1 MNAPESNGRCPT
13 RSRLLGRTLP
23 YPAGMAEDPHT
34 LVADRLHRGRQRYTG
49 GRRALVTRLLGAGR
63 PLTIAEL
70 LRTDD
75 GWSQSSLY
83 RNLGVLESC
92 GIVTRLPSTDG
103 VARFEVAEEL
113 SHHHHHLVCSSCG
126 RLDDVELPERVEA
139 TLHAVTAEAGK
150 ALGYEVDEHR
160 LELIG
165 RCSACR

>member
-1 MNAPESNGRCPT
+1 MNVPESNGPRPA
-13 RSRLLGRTLP
+13 RSRLLGRALP
-23 YPAGMAEDPHT
+23 YPAHMAEDPHT

-70 LRTDD
+70 LRTDES
-75 GWSQSSLY
+75 WSQSSLY

-126 RLDDVELPERVEA
+126 RLDDVELPEALEA
-139 TLHAVTAEAGK
+139 TLHAVTAEAGES
-150 ALGYEVDEHR
+150 LGYEVDEHR

-165 RCSACR
+165 RCGSCR

>member
-1 MNAPESNGRCPT
+1 MSPE
-13 RSRLLGRTLP
+13 
-23 YPAGMAEDPHT
+23 PHT
-34 LVADRLHRGRQRYTG
+34 VVADRLHRVRQRYTS
-49 GRRALVTRLLGAGR
+49 GRRALVAALLGAGR

-70 LRTDD
+70 LDTDE

-92 GIVTRLPSTDG
+92 GVVSRLPSTDG

-113 SHHHHHLVCSSCG
+113 SRHHHHLVCAVCG
-126 RLDDVELPERVEA
+126 RLDDVDLPGRVEA
-139 TLHAVTAEAGK
+139 TLHRVTAEAGE

-165 RCSACR
+165 RCADCR

>member
-1 MNAPESNGRCPT
+1 
-13 RSRLLGRTLP
+13 
-23 YPAGMAEDPHT
+23 MAEDPHT

-49 GRRALVTRLLGAGR
+49 GRRELVTLLLGAGR
-63 PLTIAEL
+63 PLSIAEL
-70 LRTDD
+70 LRADE

-113 SHHHHHLVCSSCG
+113 SRHHHHLVCSGCG
-126 RLDDVELPERVEA
+126 RLDDVDLPPRVEA
-139 TLHAVTAEAGK
+139 TLHAVTAEAGQ
-150 ALGYEVDEHR
+150 ALGYAVDEHR

-165 RCSACR
+165 RCADCR

>member
-1 MNAPESNGRCPT
+1 MSGPESNGLRAA
-13 RSRLLGRTLP
+13 RSPRPRHPLP
-23 YPAGMAEDPHT
+23 YPDGMSEDPHT
-34 LVADRLHRGRQRYTG
+34 LVADRLRRGRQRYTG

-70 LRTDD
+70 LRADE

-92 GIVTRLPSTDG
+92 GVVTRLPSTDG

-126 RLDDVELPERVEA
+126 RLDDVELPDRVEA
-139 TLHAVTAEAGK
+139 TLHAVTAEAGA

>member
-1 MNAPESNGRCPT
+1 
-13 RSRLLGRTLP
+13 
-23 YPAGMAEDPHT
+23 MAEDPHT

-49 GRRALVTRLLGAGR
+49 GRRALVTLLLGAGR

-70 LRTDD
+70 LREDE

-92 GIVTRLPSTDG
+92 GVVARLPSTDG

-113 SHHHHHLVCSSCG
+113 SRHHHHLVCSGCG
-126 RLDDVELPERVEA
+126 RLDDVDLPDRVEA
-139 TLHAVTAEAGK
+139 TLHAVTAEAG
-150 ALGYEVDEHR
+150 ASLGYEVDEHR

-165 RCSACR
+165 RCSDCR